1 MLNLYKRCVS
11 LDKRKLLVTILSIL
25 GIITTIKLAI
35 LYYQSNYNPYAE
47 PSFCS
52 VNSFVDCDSVA
63 QTSKSNFLGIP
74 LAYWG
79 MFLYSFILMLLNVE
93 KIQNIK
99 GFGLLKVFKNP
110 MSYISALG
118 LISFCISISLAIT
131 SIFYL
136 NKICILC
143 FVTYFID
150 LAISI
155 VSTDFNNGGFKKS
168 FAESFNDFVVG
179 VKEYTLP
186 FIIAV
191 ILASIFLS
199 YTTICMPFAS
209 RKQSIKHYMLMK
221 HNPYK
226 VSGNVLGNKNGK
238 IVANVY
244 TDFVCPVCYSYN
256 IMLHKIVKENKDVHI
271 IHHNLPLDTE
281 CNPYLEQ
288 QMHQGACRMARY
300 AIAAENQGKY
310 WDMANA
316 IFENKPKNDKEAVEL
331 ALTLNLNIER
341 FLTDINSKETK
352 NKLQKEID
360 NAIGVGVDGTP
371 TLRIKD
377 RSYHGAKPYFELKR
391 IILED

>member
-1 MLNLYKRCVS
+1 MN
-11 LDKRKLLVTILSIL
+11 KRKLIVTILSIL
-25 GIITTIKLAI
+25 GFFTTIKLAI
-35 LYYQSNYNPYAE
+35 IYYQSNYNPYAE
-47 PSFCS
+47 PSFCAI
-52 VNSFVDCDSVA
+52 NSFVDCDAVA
-63 QTSKSNFLGIP
+63 QTSTSNFLGIP

-93 KIQNIK
+93 KLQNIK
-99 GFGLLKVFKNP
+99 GLGLLKVFKNP

-118 LISFCISISLAIT
+118 VISFCISISLAIT

-150 LAISI
+150 LTISLY
-155 VSTDFNNGGFKKS
+155 STDFSNGGFKKS
-168 FAESFNDFVVG
+168 FEDSFKDFFIG
-179 VKEYTLP
+179 VKNYTVP
-186 FIIAV
+186 FIV
-191 ILASIFLS
+191 VVVLASLFLS
-199 YTTICMPFAS
+199 YTTVCMPFAS

-221 HNPYK
+221 KNPYK
-226 VSGNVLGNKNGK
+226 VSGNVLGNSKGK
-238 IVANVY
+238 IVVDVY

-256 IMLHKIVKENKDVHI
+256 IMLHKIVKENKNVHI

-288 QMHQGACRMARY
+288 QMHSGACRMARY

-316 IFENKPKNDKEAVEL
+316 IFENKPKDDKEAVDL
-331 ALTLNLNIER
+331 ALTLNLNIEK
-341 FLTDINSKETK
+341 FLNDINSKQTK
-352 NKLQKEID
+352 QRLQSEID
-360 NAIGVGVDGTP
+360 SAIGAGVDGTP

-391 IILED
+391 IIVGE

>member
-1 MLNLYKRCVS
+1 
-11 LDKRKLLVTILSIL
+11 
-25 GIITTIKLAI
+25 
-35 LYYQSNYNPYAE
+35 
-47 PSFCS
+47 
-52 VNSFVDCDSVA
+52 
-63 QTSKSNFLGIP
+63 
-74 LAYWG
+74 
-79 MFLYSFILMLLNVE
+79 
-93 KIQNIK
+93 
-99 GFGLLKVFKNP
+99 
-110 MSYISALG
+110 
-118 LISFCISISLAIT
+118 
-131 SIFYL
+131 
-136 NKICILC
+136 
-143 FVTYFID
+143 
-150 LAISI
+150 
-155 VSTDFNNGGFKKS
+155 
-168 FAESFNDFVVG
+168 
-179 VKEYTLP
+179 
-186 FIIAV
+186 
-191 ILASIFLS
+191 
-199 YTTICMPFAS
+199 
-209 RKQSIKHYMLMK
+209 MLMK

-256 IMLHKIVKENKDVHI
+256 IMLHKIVKENKDVLI

-377 RSYHGAKPYFELKR
+377 RSYHGAKPYYELKR